1 MSEVLTLD
9 NHKLSIRKLVLYNDN
24 AILGQNKVLENEFV
38 IRTRC
43 FFFNVFFTSS
53 SRYILWQKIFD
64 SVLCGSWRRCCY
76 ARWALQS
83 VCLHDR
89 SHSPRPPRHFELVW
103 KEHRW
108 GQANVNA
115 ITGFF
120 VFIQAHSKVPVFD
133 LKFEVYWQNIL
144 GKWKSRD
151 FFGSDQ
157 KLFYKNEVPELKQF
171 PCQKF
176 HSV

>member
-1 MSEVLTLD
+1 M
-9 NHKLSIRKLVLYNDN
+9 
-24 AILGQNKVLENEFV
+24 
-38 IRTRC
+38 

-144 GKWKSRD
+144 GK
-151 FFGSDQ
+151 FFHEKAEIFLVLTRSYFI
-157 KLFYKNEVPELKQF
+157 KMRSPNWSNFHAKNF
-171 PCQKF
+171 IRF
-176 HSV
+176 NSS